1 MTPFVIALLAKLT
14 LILAGGLIVTA
25 GLRGASPAIRHL
37 VVLATIVCGL
47 TLPAAMLIS
56 PSWDVAVL
64 PQSPLNLFNSKPRVQ
79 AVPSVQSDA
88 STLANSARSSEKT
101 SIAPPV
107 SNGPVSSATPTDLA
121 PSADSGDRSSYLLPL
136 LWLAGFILIA
146 TWLGVGRIRLRYIA
160 RQAWPLGADWK
171 SILDEARV
179 EAGVTR
185 EVRLLS
191 SSVVSTPLTW
201 GSISP
206 VILLP
211 EDALD
216 WSQEHRRVVLRHE
229 LAHVARRDSL
239 AQLLAGF
246 VCALYWFHPL
256 VWMSERRLRAECER
270 ACDDRV
276 VSLGTPPT
284 EYASHLLE
292 VARSARAFGAP
303 GFLSV
308 AMARPS
314 QLEGRLL
321 AVLNESRRRVSASR
335 EARAVAF
342 VVAALVMLP
351 LAAFRPV
358 SRDGQQ
364 GVRMARVERPTI
376 VEYGPNL
383 IIPPELRNQNGTA
396 KASSAGSVV
405 NTYGQQSVDSTF
417 QLSAP
422 VKSGGTLDLDLKTG
436 GGVTITSWDRN
447 EVQVR
452 AMLRGRD
459 WRETRVTL
467 KPSDGDAILESDFII
482 GSSNNQSTSHRFIIQ
497 IPRTFNVRIRSAGG
511 AISLADVSG
520 RFTGTTGGGEITIRN
535 AKGDVNIRTG
545 GGEVLVEDS
554 NLNGSVSTGGG
565 IVRIMRVNGRFNG
578 YSGSGPVIHTDS
590 RDPTYDS
597 GVGVGIGDGAVS
609 ARSGT
614 ASVSA
619 TASASTVT
627 TATGRKTVTTYV
639 DNGAGK
645 GYGYGSGAIRMTSA
659 GGELSLP
666 SAPQGARVITG
677 GGRISIGSSGGEV
690 YAQTGGGPI
699 DVGPASGSV
708 AAVTGAGDVNIE
720 LKGSGSHSVDVT
732 SGKGQVVIVAPADL
746 NATLDLETAY
756 TNNFRGKTR
765 IVSDW
770 PVNVTET
777 DKWDDSHGTPRKYVR
792 VRQNVGKGGAVI
804 RVHTVNGNIVLKRG
818 S

>member
-25 GLRGASPAIRHL
+25 GLRGASPAFRHL

-64 PQSPLNLFNSKPRVQ
+64 PQSPLSLFNSKPPIQ
-79 AVPSVQSDA
+79 AAPPENPDA
-88 STLANSARSSEKT
+88 ST
-101 SIAPPV
+101 PV
-107 SNGPVSSATPTDLA
+107 SSVLSSKNTSSAPQVSSAPVSSAVPTDVS
-121 PSADSGDRSSYLLPL
+121 PSAEFGNRSFYLLPF
-136 LWLAGFILIA
+136 LWLAGFALVV
-146 TWLGVGRIRLRYIA
+146 TWLALGRIRLRYIA

-171 SILDEARV
+171 SILDEARA

-185 EVRLLS
+185 DVRLLS

-201 GSISP
+201 GSVSP

-216 WSQEHRRVVLRHE
+216 WSEDHRRVVLRHE

-335 EARAVAF
+335 GARAVAF

-358 SRDGQQ
+358 SKDAQQ
-364 GVRMARVERPTI
+364 GARMARVERPTI
-376 VEYGPNL
+376 VEYGHNL
-383 IIPPELRNQNGTA
+383 IIPPEFRKQNGTA
-396 KASSAGSVV
+396 KPSAAGSVV
-405 NTYGQQSVDSTF
+405 NTYHQQSVDSTF

-436 GGVTITSWDRN
+436 GSVTITSWDRN

-452 AMLRGRD
+452 AALRGRD
-459 WRETRVTL
+459 WRDTRVTL
-467 KPSDGDAILESDFII
+467 MPSDGDATLESRFVQ
-482 GSSNNQSTSHRFIIQ
+482 SSNNQSTSHRFIIQ

-535 AKGDVNIRTG
+535 SNGDVDISTG

-554 NLNGSVSTGGG
+554 NLNGRVSTGGG
-565 IVRIMRVNGRFNG
+565 LVRIMRVNGRFKG
-578 YSGSGPVIHTDS
+578 YSGSGPVIETDS
-590 RDPTYDS
+590 RDPRYD
-597 GVGVGIGDGAVS
+597 GGAGVGIGEGAVS

-614 ASVSA
+614 ASAGA
-619 TASASTVT
+619 TTSASSVT
-627 TATGRKTVTTYV
+627 AEGGRRTVTTYV
-639 DNGAGK
+639 DNVAGK

-659 GGELSLP
+659 GGDLSLP

-677 GGRISIGSSGGEV
+677 GGRVSIGSSGGEV

-699 DVGPASGSV
+699 DIGPATGSV

-720 LKGSGSHSVDVT
+720 LKGPGSHSVDVS
-732 SGKGQVVIVAPADL
+732 SGNGQVVIVAPADL

-756 TNNFRGKTR
+756 TNNSRGKTR

-777 DKWDDSHGTPRKYVR
+777 NTWDDSHGTPRKFVR
-792 VRQNVGKGGAVI
+792 VHQIVGKGGAVI

-818 S
+818 N